1 MYNGKFDIS
10 TRRGKVVVSGNTVY
24 CSIEN
29 FKRYANYKGF
39 FCYQDIDHINTEES
53 KYKAG
58 QRVLVNVPVGIAVNS
73 GEKWLVDDGKT
84 QFWIHKSVITN
95 DNRIYGL
102 ADICYDG
109 GIRDIVQ
116 IFNDQ
121 FWCNENNMS
130 TVQKVISST
139 QQIKNTIGNIKTLK
153 QSSVIYENNNL
164 TGKQYNYRI
173 NTKVKILKNITENID
188 YIQVIQ
194 TGRKGYL
201 ENNLYK

>member
-1 MYNGKFDIS
+1 
-10 TRRGKVVVSGNTVY
+10 
-24 CSIEN
+24 
-29 FKRYANYKGF
+29 
-39 FCYQDIDHINTEES
+39 
-53 KYKAG
+53 
-58 QRVLVNVPVGIAVNS
+58 
-73 GEKWLVDDGKT
+73 
-84 QFWIHKSVITN
+84 
-95 DNRIYGL
+95 
-102 ADICYDG
+102 
-109 GIRDIVQ
+109 
-116 IFNDQ
+116 
-121 FWCNENNMS
+121 MS